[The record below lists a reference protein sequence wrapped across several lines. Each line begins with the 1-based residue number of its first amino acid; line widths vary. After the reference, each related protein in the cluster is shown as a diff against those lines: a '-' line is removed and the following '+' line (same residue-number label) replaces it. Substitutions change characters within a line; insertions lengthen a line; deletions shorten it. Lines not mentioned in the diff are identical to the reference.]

1 MSAVIALSVL
11 GSDVILL
18 STRCLI
24 FTLFNPVVLD
34 HYKEG
39 KPVLIVRDRGKAV
52 EAGAV
57 RKDIGSVLLHLV
69 RHGEHYGL
77 GW

>member
-24 FTLFNPVVLD
+24 FTLFNPIVLD
-34 HYKEG
+34 HHKEG

-77 GW
+77 Q

>member
-1 MSAVIALSVL
+1 MHNIHSIS
-11 GSDVILL
+11 
-18 STRCLI
+18 
-24 FTLFNPVVLD
+24 NPIVLD
-34 HYKEG
+34 HHKED
-39 KPVLIVRDRGKAV
+39 KPVLIVRDRRKAV

-69 RHGEHYGL
+69 RHGVHYGL

>member
-1 MSAVIALSVL
+1 MRNIHSIFILIVL
-11 GSDVILL
+11 EY
-18 STRCLI
+18 
-24 FTLFNPVVLD
+24 
-34 HYKEG
+34 HKEG
-39 KPVLIVRDRGKAV
+39 RPVLIMRDRGKAV

-77 GW
+77 Q

>member
-1 MSAVIALSVL
+1 MRNVHSI
-11 GSDVILL
+11 
-18 STRCLI
+18 
-24 FTLFNPVVLD
+24 FNPIVLD
-34 HYKEG
+34 RRSEY

-69 RHGEHYGL
+69 RHGEDYGL

>member
-1 MSAVIALSVL
+1 MRNIHSI
-11 GSDVILL
+11 
-18 STRCLI
+18 
-24 FTLFNPVVLD
+24 FNPIVLD
-34 HYKEG
+34 HHKEDE
-39 KPVLIVRDRGKAV
+39 PVLIVRDRGKAV

-77 GW
+77 Q